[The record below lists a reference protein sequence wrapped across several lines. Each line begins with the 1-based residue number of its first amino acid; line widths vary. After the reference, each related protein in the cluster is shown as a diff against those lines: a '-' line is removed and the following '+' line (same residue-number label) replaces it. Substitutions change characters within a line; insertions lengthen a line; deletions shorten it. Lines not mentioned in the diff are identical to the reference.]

1 MGAHPGRRGAVVVVG
16 MGQAAPRCPV
26 SLRQSGRVAALL
38 GCGERRPL
46 RLAFGLVPHK
56 VS

>member
-26 SLRQSGRVAALL
+26 SLRQSGRVAALP